1 MCGPF
6 CPGSLKNTFFFLPSV
21 CKHWT
26 KGWQIKGKA
35 NTNCRGVVWPQDLAS
50 AAPWQTSTKSL
61 DLYGN
66 TILQISSSTWTS
78 GFLSHCF
85 AITMNKSATQIMSR
99 YTLTLY
105 FHMKTALF
113 LTILSIT
120 SCFSIDYIDC
130 LLCCFSHNQRRSEN
144 RHVSQSAATERE
156 NQRRALFHLRQKPDI
171 ERVKR
176 ASVCPVWEG
185 FLTCTMCHIFHILIV
200 KFAAIARRSHRENQD
215 DWEALCRA
223 SAVLLMEMFLQ
234 RRPLASLL
242 GFTKRIFGWWA
253 EGFCSWRDN
262 RVGSDL
268 SNVS

>member
-1 MCGPF
+1 
-6 CPGSLKNTFFFLPSV
+6 
-21 CKHWT
+21 
-26 KGWQIKGKA
+26 
-35 NTNCRGVVWPQDLAS
+35 
-50 AAPWQTSTKSL
+50 
-61 DLYGN
+61 
-66 TILQISSSTWTS
+66 
-78 GFLSHCF
+78 
-85 AITMNKSATQIMSR
+85 MSR

-130 LLCCFSHNQRRSEN
+130 LLCCFSHNQRQSEN

-156 NQRRALFHLRQKPDI
+156 INVAPFSTRDKSQTLKELRGLLCVQC
-171 ERVKR
+171 ER
-176 ASVCPVWEG
+176 G
-185 FLTCTMCHIFHILIV
+185 FLTCSMCHIFHILIV